1 MGLGANGLLKFKL
14 RISRFGVSPTALT
27 FEDKSVIMPLS
38 LWALW
43 ESRSLGDGEGC

>member
-14 RISRFGVSPTALT
+14 RISRFGVSPTVLT

-38 LWALW
+38 LW